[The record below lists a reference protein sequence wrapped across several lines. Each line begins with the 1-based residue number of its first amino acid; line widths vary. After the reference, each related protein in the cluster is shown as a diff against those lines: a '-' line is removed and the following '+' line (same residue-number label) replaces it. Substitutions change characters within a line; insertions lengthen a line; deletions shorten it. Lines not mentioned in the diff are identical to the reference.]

1 MNKLCRD
8 MILSYKITQHTKIIF
23 IQNFCTIQM
32 QLLQRESVYNREK
45 GRDLLPRP
53 FSNCEVTL
61 ICRYI
66 TPRAYLDKKVN
77 AYVFVPYEFPTKR
90 WFTIFRV

>member
-8 MILSYKITQHTKIIF
+8 MILSYKIAQHTKIIF

-53 FSNCEVTL
+53 FSNCEVAL
-61 ICRYI
+61 ICR
-66 TPRAYLDKKVN
+66 
-77 AYVFVPYEFPTKR
+77 
-90 WFTIFRV
+90 